1 MELKGFLVWLEF
13 IGLKC
18 CCLSIENL
26 DKLILIMKNY
36 LDDHRLGCVFGPLVK
51 STEKYLEDVLLEE
64 NEKLLLESSLFK
76 ED

>member
-1 MELKGFLVWLEF
+1 
-13 IGLKC
+13 
-18 CCLSIENL
+18 
-26 DKLILIMKNY
+26 MKNY